1 MALLA
6 VDKIQDLTERL
17 NEFSEF
23 GMIFN
28 YMLRNNEIELK
39 DLETIFFDSDSEK
52 VKLKYF
58 TLVRDVKQ
66 SYFEEAFC
74 LYSGY
79 FPNVKSLSDSEYA
92 KDLNKHCINEI
103 ISKINE
109 NNKRIDK
116 TYFNTYSYLL
126 NESNSSKVARK

>member
-17 NEFSEF
+17 KEFSEF

-28 YMLRNNEIELK
+28 YMLEKSEIDLK

-52 VKLKYF
+52 VNLKYF
-58 TLVRDVKQ
+58 TLVKGVKQ
-66 SYFEEAFC
+66 SYFEEAFY
-74 LYSGY
+74 LYSEY
-79 FPNVKSLSDSEYA
+79 FPNVKSLNDGEYA
-92 KDLNKHCINEI
+92 KDLNKRCINEI
-103 ISKINE
+103 ISKINQ

-116 TYFNTYSYLL
+116 TYLNTYSFLL
-126 NESNSSKVARK
+126 NEDN